1 MSLLTVSLLLVTLAA
16 APEPV
21 SAPVVSEQA
30 RRVHAAAIVVDTHAD
45 TTQRLVA
52 PGGFDLGVR
61 HTDGNLDIP
70 RMREGGLGAQFFS
83 IWVPS
88 DVIGP
93 AAIKR
98 SLQQIDAVREAV
110 RTHSSDLEPPT
121 T

>member
-1 MSLLTVSLLLVTLAA
+1 MASLTTLLLLITLGAA
-16 APEPV
+16 APDTAPEPITI
-21 SAPVVSEQA
+21 SDQA

-61 HTDGNLDIP
+61 HSDGNVDIP
-70 RMREGGLGAQFFS
+70 RMRQGGLGAQFFS

-88 DVIGP
+88 DVTGP
-93 AAIKR
+93 AAVKR

-110 RTHSSDLEPPT
+110 RTHPS
-121 T
+121 